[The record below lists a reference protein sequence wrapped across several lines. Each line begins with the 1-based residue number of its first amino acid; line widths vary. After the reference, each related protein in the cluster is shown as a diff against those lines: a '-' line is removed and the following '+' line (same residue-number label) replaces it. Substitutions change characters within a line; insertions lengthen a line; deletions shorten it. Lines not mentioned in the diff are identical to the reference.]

1 MTHLKLFIILSSLFS
16 FNSFAEGNRNFRLEA
31 EKFVNELNTLFKI
44 KGVLKEVKK
53 CGFSTKEPVNNV
65 HSIYFC
71 KKDIEFFEKRLEAEK
86 PLESLLTI
94 ISHEYAH
101 FLLDW
106 DISPEANEVLSDF
119 LWDDV
124 AETIYSKIK
133 DDKKIKAQILKAM
146 EASETEISDEEK
158 IKENIVKFLLF
169 GDHVNADALGVKL
182 MLLTGRIPNLATMYL
197 LPYMP
202 NSRRTLPS
210 IIEERTNVLTHSM
223 KDGLLGWSNLVCI
236 GPGRNLSG
244 SNQVLKQYL
253 ADNGHN
259 SLLESINQECSLESV
274 SAMFF
279 VLLDRYATQL

>member
-1 MTHLKLFIILSSLFS
+1 
-16 FNSFAEGNRNFRLEA
+16 
-31 EKFVNELNTLFKI
+31 
-44 KGVLKEVKK
+44 
-53 CGFSTKEPVNNV
+53 
-65 HSIYFC
+65 
-71 KKDIEFFEKRLEAEK
+71 
-86 PLESLLTI
+86 LLTI

-106 DISPEANEVLSDF
+106 DISPEAEEVNSDF
-119 LWDDV
+119 LWDDA

-133 DDKKIKAQILKAM
+133 DDKKIKAQILKVM

-158 IKENIVKFLLF
+158 IKENIVQFLMF
-169 GDHVNADALGVKL
+169 GDHVNNDALGVKL
-182 MLLTGRIPNLATMYL
+182 MLLPGRTPNLATMNL
-197 LPYMP
+197 LPYMSD
-202 NSRRTLPS
+202 SRRTLPS
-210 IIEERTNVLTHSM
+210 IIKERTNVLTQSM

-274 SAMFF
+274 SEMFF
-279 VLLDRYATQL
+279 VLLDRYATQP